1 MIVIH
6 PFMIPERR
14 DHKILRTCYCHYTV
28 LTKTCCNLTKA
39 ISVHVNTFFCLL
51 EKCVVAFL
59 LESKGTVLH
68 TNNNSKCHLTKL
80 LVA

>member
-1 MIVIH
+1 
-6 PFMIPERR
+6 MIPERR
-14 DHKILRTCYCHYTV
+14 DQNVLRTCYCHYTV
-28 LTKTCCNLTKA
+28 LTKTCNLTKA

-51 EKCVVAFL
+51 EKYVVAFV

-80 LVA
+80 LLA